1 MRIKPFGK
9 SGNSMKVLII
19 GNEGYI
25 GPHIV
30 DRIKNNNIQSH
41 IAGFDIGYFAHTI
54 TANAFPERKIDI
66 QYRGDVRKFPEDLL
80 KGFDA
85 VVYLAAIS
93 NDPMGKEFEKI
104 TFDVNYHS
112 AIAIAKFAKKAGVHR
127 FIYASSCSVYGS
139 ADEKPRTEN
148 SKLDPLT
155 AYAKSKVLTEEALKP
170 IASNNFIIT
179 CLRFAT
185 ACGFSP
191 RLRLDLVLNDFVA
204 SDISVKNIEILS
216 DGTPW
221 RPLIHVQDMAKAIDW
236 GIVRGN
242 DNANN
247 FLVVNTGSNYWNYQ
261 IKDLALAVKE
271 QFKNINLSINED
283 AEPDKRSYQVDF
295 SLFNKLAPNYVPTFD
310 LKTTVKDLRIGL
322 ENFGF
327 DDSKFRQSNLIRLN
341 VLREHL
347 IYKRLN
353 ENLEWLT

>member
-1 MRIKPFGK
+1 
-9 SGNSMKVLII
+9 MKILII

-30 DRIKNNNIQSH
+30 DRIKKNNIQSY
-41 IAGFDIGYFAHTI
+41 IAGFDIGYFTHTI
-54 TANAFPERKIDI
+54 TANTFPERKIDV
-66 QYRGDVRKFPEDLL
+66 QYRGDVRRFPEGLL
-80 KGFDA
+80 EGFDA

-93 NDPMGKEFEKI
+93 NDPMGNEFEKV
-104 TFDVNYHS
+104 TYDVNYHS
-112 AIAIAKFAKKAGVHR
+112 AVTIAKAAKKAGVHH

-139 ADEKPRTEN
+139 VDEKPRKED

-155 AYAKSKVLTEEALKP
+155 AYAKSKVLTEEELEP

-191 RLRLDLVLNDFVA
+191 RVRLDLVLNDFVA
-204 SDISVKNIEILS
+204 SALSVKSIEILS

-236 GIVRGN
+236 AIIREN
-242 DNANN
+242 DNSNN

-271 QFKNINLSINED
+271 QFKNINLSINEN
-283 AEPDKRSYQVDF
+283 ALPDKRSYQVDF
-295 SLFNKLAPNYVPTFD
+295 SLFNELAPQYVPTFD
-310 LKTTVKDLRIGL
+310 LEATVKDLRLGM
-322 ENFGF
+322 EDFGF
-327 DDSKFRQSNLIRLN
+327 NDSKFRESHLIRLN

-347 IYKRLN
+347 RHKRLN
-353 ENLEWLT
+353 KNLEWLA